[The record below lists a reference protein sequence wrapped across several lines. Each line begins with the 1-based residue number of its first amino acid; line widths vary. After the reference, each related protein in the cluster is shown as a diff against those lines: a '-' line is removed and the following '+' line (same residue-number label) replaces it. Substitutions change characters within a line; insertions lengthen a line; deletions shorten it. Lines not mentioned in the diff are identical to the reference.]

1 MKFADKLNLKGQREL
16 VTLYT
21 LCIKII
27 QFQIWRVIT
36 QNIFGK
42 FGWFVYHCKVYLFAF
57 QMTFCTFSM
66 RDLVGK

>member
-1 MKFADKLNLKGQREL
+1 MKFADDLNLKGQREL

-36 QNIFGK
+36 QNIFHE
-42 FGWFVYHCKVYLFAF
+42 FGWFLHGCKVYLFTF

-66 RDLVGK
+66 RDVVGI